1 MLGPRNL
8 MLRETIK
15 QLAET
20 LDPAKFVRV
29 HRSAIVNIDHVCEIL
44 REGRSEGWVLLSN
57 GHRLKMSKTGW
68 QSLLAASRR

>member
-1 MLGPRNL
+1 

-20 LDPAKFVRV
+20 LDPRKFVRV
-29 HRSAIVNIDHVCEIL
+29 HRSTIVNIDQVREIL

-57 GHRLKMSKTGW
+57 GRKLKMSKAGW
-68 QSLLAASRR
+68 QALLDATKPPRT